1 MPADPW
7 SANAQSGW
15 KPNPFLERGFRGFL
29 LGVRGDQRRVHIDDQ
44 RVPRARCMVGGV
56 LAGQRPCPGASSL
69 ARRVDRCDRPD
80 GVGGERGD
88 QAGHGRIRRDK
99 PEHARLAP
107 QRVDIGERVTT
118 QSERDRE
125 IRDNFARIMCRERFP
140 PRRQRVRQ
148 RQVEACRAHRFRE
161 QDTARLPDR
170 GDSRGVDVNSWVRS
184 GILHLEGAPFLWTMK
199 LLDKLNYPRSGAPFL
214 RHHTPQRRE
223 P

>member
-1 MPADPW
+1 MINVASKSMTSGCLALAAW
-7 SANAQSGW
+7 S
-15 KPNPFLERGFRGFL
+15 
-29 LGVRGDQRRVHIDDQ
+29 
-44 RVPRARCMVGGV
+44 GGV

-170 GDSRGVDVNSWVRS
+170 GDSRGVDANSWVRS
-184 GILHLEGAPFLWTMK
+184 GILHLEGAPFVDNEALRQAQLSQIRGTF
-199 LLDKLNYPRSGAPFL
+199 LTPPRTSTTRTVKPRG
-214 RHHTPQRRE
+214 
-223 P
+223 